1 MSKANPPKPEG
12 GDKRST
18 AYKNTVAQDDSVSST
33 TLRDMR
39 AVHSKLTDKQFEAH
53 TVQVIGSIDPDA
65 LKIPARRA
73 ASSPPGALALPFG
86 LNRYR
91 FMSNTPGC

>member
-1 MSKANPPKPEG
+1 MGGRGNKGITPEVTPLPT
-12 GDKRST
+12 K
-18 AYKNTVAQDDSVSST
+18 
-33 TLRDMR
+33 TLSDMR
-39 AVHSKLTDKQFEAH
+39 AVHSKLQDDQFEAR

-73 ASSPPGALALPFG
+73 ASSPPGALALPFR
-86 LNRYR
+86 LNRHR